1 MKHAVDEQ
9 QLPTESIGCR
19 LLTIVRYV
27 ISCALV
33 SFAIFVVVAAIATNA
48 TSFFGVPQWVQA
60 LLLIVCLVCL
70 GIVEGL
76 QIALVELMK
85 QHTETYRVSH
95 PRAYAT
101 GVLCFRGE
109 NLERFLIGRQL
120 CVIFL
125 VFFIA
130 RLTTSSILWFMR
142 ENSFESF
149 VMEAGLLGALIVA
162 VLAQLAPQVVATKYP
177 VHFLNLRGMN
187 GALRICLALESTGI
201 AHATWLVAYG
211 WIRLCGWNAA
221 NAKPDIAHVSTAQ
234 QSDATMGAPVEGRL
248 SRTLEKER
256 RRFALRRSRNSDP
269 DLFATLPSAGASA
282 YSSPVELAQWF
293 SSRGYEVPDFLTD
306 VSDPRH
312 VPPHIVA
319 MELLL
324 EHVESAPKTPSTRI
338 ALSSETSTASV
349 LASIRP
355 PTPTA
360 DPADADPV
368 IEVLDKV

>member
-48 TSFFGVPQWVQA
+48 TSFFGVPQWMQA

-101 GVLCFRGE
+101 GVLCFRSE

-130 RLTTSSILWFMR
+130 RLTTSSILWF
-142 ENSFESF
+142 
-149 VMEAGLLGALIVA
+149 
-162 VLAQLAPQVVATKYP
+162 
-177 VHFLNLRGMN
+177 
-187 GALRICLALESTGI
+187 
-201 AHATWLVAYG
+201 
-211 WIRLCGWNAA
+211 
-221 NAKPDIAHVSTAQ
+221 
-234 QSDATMGAPVEGRL
+234 
-248 SRTLEKER
+248 
-256 RRFALRRSRNSDP
+256 
-269 DLFATLPSAGASA
+269 
-282 YSSPVELAQWF
+282 
-293 SSRGYEVPDFLTD
+293 
-306 VSDPRH
+306 
-312 VPPHIVA
+312 
-319 MELLL
+319 
-324 EHVESAPKTPSTRI
+324 
-338 ALSSETSTASV
+338 
-349 LASIRP
+349 
-355 PTPTA
+355 
-360 DPADADPV
+360 
-368 IEVLDKV
+368 